1 MVLVGWICTVLV
13 LVGYYL
19 NSIQKYLPAML
30 VWSLGDIGW
39 IVYDFYIDNIS
50 HLALSGTIIILNGYG
65 IYRILK
71 NKKK

>member
-50 HLALSGTIIILNGYG
+50 HLALGGTIIILNGYG

-71 NKKK
+71 GKKK

>member
-71 NKKK
+71 GKKK